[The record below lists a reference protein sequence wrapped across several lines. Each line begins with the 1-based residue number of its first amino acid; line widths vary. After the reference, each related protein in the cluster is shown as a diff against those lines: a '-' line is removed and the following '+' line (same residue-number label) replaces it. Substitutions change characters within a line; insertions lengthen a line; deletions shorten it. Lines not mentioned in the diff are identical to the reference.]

1 MQPRLRFLISGVL
14 AAIVFGAGYF
24 VAVVVPGAGDTTV
37 HDYTSFYA
45 SDSRMTAA
53 SLLFV
58 ALIAGSLL
66 MLWFFTELRAQLPDS
81 LLVRIAYGAAI
92 VGVIALPVGASILG
106 GPAGAQTERRRRVRW
121 RAGRGCVRRG
131 RPGHHA
137 WAGDGWL
144 CRGDAADV
152 DRRPSERTF
161 PEVARHCR
169 WRTWSARPGVVLLDS
184 RIGNRCLGACHRGH
198 AGKELSVERCAGTVF
213 GAADRPRLAHESLH
227 ALPEV
232 SGVRRTLSRYEAPR
246 GDIPCWPAHH
256 MMPKAASNGTDGE
269 ECAQL

>member
-106 GPAGAQTERRRRVRW
+106 GPAGAQQNAVGGFVGVPVAAAFAEAGLGIMLGLGMGGFAVATLLMSIAGHRSALFPKWLAIVGGALGVLGLASYFWIPGLAIVAWVLVTGVTLGRSSQLSDAPVASLVPQTG
-121 RAGRGCVRRG
+121 RA
-131 RPGHHA
+131 
-137 WAGDGWL
+137 
-144 CRGDAADV
+144 
-152 DRRPSERTF
+152 
-161 PEVARHCR
+161 
-169 WRTWSARPGVVLLDS
+169 
-184 RIGNRCLGACHRGH
+184 
-198 AGKELSVERCAGTVF
+198 
-213 GAADRPRLAHESLH
+213 
-227 ALPEV
+227 
-232 SGVRRTLSRYEAPR
+232 
-246 GDIPCWPAHH
+246 
-256 MMPKAASNGTDGE
+256 
-269 ECAQL
+269 

>member
-14 AAIVFGAGYF
+14 AALVFGAGYC

-66 MLWFFTELRAQLPDS
+66 MLWFFTELRAQLPDG
-81 LLVRIAYGAAI
+81 LLVRIAYGAAV
-92 VGVIALPVGASILG
+92 VGVVALPVGASILG
-106 GPAGAQTERRRRVRW
+106 GPAGAQQNAVGGFVGVPV
-121 RAGRGCVRRG
+121 AAAFAKG
-131 RPGHHA
+131 RPGYHA
-137 WAGDGWL
+137 WAGDGGL

-152 DRRPSERTF
+152 DRRPSERTL
-161 PEVARHCR
+161 PEVARHRR
-169 WRTWSARPGVVLLDS
+169 WCTWSARPGVVLLDS

-213 GAADRPRLAHESLH
+213 GAADGPRLAQESLH